1 MTGRWRRSP
10 NPFQVRWKGEPLDSW
25 KVAKGQMTMSMRC
38 LVCDI
43 AWTLGKSEQQFYN
56 EFSKGEREQIV
67 ATYLSRLERDA
78 VRSEHPVQE

>member
-1 MTGRWRRSP
+1 
-10 NPFQVRWKGEPLDSW
+10 
-25 KVAKGQMTMSMRC
+25 MTMSMRC